1 MGTSLFSPKE
11 GRYMVRSI
19 YRETTLENKFDS
31 LLKKEIVLLKKLVQ
45 SNGPMNEH
53 DLEELNIVRK
63 DQFNVLEEL
72 DEVVRNEVNRK
83 R

>member
-1 MGTSLFSPKE
+1 MGASLFSPKE
-11 GRYMVRSI
+11 GLYMVRSI

-31 LLKKEIVLLKKLVQ
+31 LLKKEIMLLRKLVQ
-45 SNGPMNEH
+45 SNGPMNEY

>member
-1 MGTSLFSPKE
+1 
-11 GRYMVRSI
+11 MVRSI

-45 SNGPMNEH
+45 SNGPMNEY

-63 DQFNVLEEL
+63 DQFNVLKEL

>member
-1 MGTSLFSPKE
+1 
-11 GRYMVRSI
+11 MVRSI

-45 SNGPMNEH
+45 SNGPMDKY

-63 DQFNVLEEL
+63 DQFNVLKEL